1 MTNVAE
7 KFENSRLCFSPS
19 FFGSHRSKV
28 FGRRVLRNV
37 VKSRN
42 PPPGL
47 RPGPGPERQTGRA
60 GLQVDARLLIF
71 TIIGGGNFKQ
81 RLSNDA
87 ELH

>member
-1 MTNVAE
+1 M
-7 KFENSRLCFSPS
+7 
-19 FFGSHRSKV
+19 
-28 FGRRVLRNV
+28 
-37 VKSRN
+37 KSRN